1 MIGTLNPQV
10 KICCI
15 STREEARLAIQYGA
29 SAIGLVSNMPSGPGI
44 IDDEKIKSIHETI
57 PSSVSTFLLTSETK
71 ANRIIEQSK
80 RFNTDTIQL
89 VNELK
94 NDQLE
99 YLKNQLDNVNLIQVI
114 HVQNENSIKEAI
126 EKSRIVDAI
135 LLDSG
140 KPNAKIKTLGGTGD
154 THDWNISKT
163 IRQEINK
170 PMWLAGGLN
179 SENVEEAINLVQP
192 FGVDLCSGVRTN
204 QKLDIEKLKRFFL
217 SVKKARIV

>member
-1 MIGTLNPQV
+1 MKGALNPQV

-15 STREEARLAIQYGA
+15 STIEEARLAIQYGA
-29 SAIGLVSNMPSGPGI
+29 NAIGLVSNMPSGPGI
-44 IDDEKIKSIHETI
+44 IDDEKIKSIHKSI

-71 ANRIIEQSK
+71 ATSIIEQSK

-99 YLKNQLDNVNLIQVI
+99 YLKSQLDNVNLIQVI

-126 EKSRIVDAI
+126 DKSRIVDAI

-140 KPNAKIKTLGGTGD
+140 NPNAKIKTLGGTGD
-154 THDWNISKT
+154 THDWNICLLYTSPSP
-163 IRQEINK
+163 RD
-170 PMWLAGGLN
+170 
-179 SENVEEAINLVQP
+179 S
-192 FGVDLCSGVRTN
+192 
-204 QKLDIEKLKRFFL
+204 
-217 SVKKARIV
+217 

>member
-1 MIGTLNPQV
+1 MKGALNPQV

-15 STREEARLAIQYGA
+15 STIEEARLAIQYGA
-29 SAIGLVSNMPSGPGI
+29 NAIGLVSNMPSGPGI
-44 IDDEKIKSIHETI
+44 IDDEKIKSIHKSI

-71 ANRIIEQSK
+71 ATSIIEQSK

-99 YLKNQLDNVNLIQVI
+99 YLKSQLDNVNLIQVI

-126 EKSRIVDAI
+126 DKSRIVDAI

-163 IRQEINK
+163 IREEINK

-179 SENVEEAINLVQP
+179 SENVEKAIHLVQP
-192 FGVDLCSGVRTN
+192 FGVDLCSGVRTDK
-204 QKLDIEKLKRFFL
+204 KLDVDKLKRFFL
-217 SVKKARIV
+217 SVKRARIE